1 MILNYL
7 TTLVYKCQTQFL
19 QNSLSIYKFV
29 FLCINYNFC
38 IRLHVQLNAFLR
50 QNSRRFNTRKYTKN
64 HILQSRDNYRF
75 LSQKHGFYLKNDA
88 IKLPFSQKSRLCVFQ
103 KSVVFSPPFLR
114 SSTLQIY
121 AVLRLFRLSF
131 LYILFLTF
139 IKGFLIK
146 ANTFRVLCGIKSIEY
161 IKNDRALCAP
171 SPLFLQLTI

>member
-1 MILNYL
+1 MRI
-7 TTLVYKCQTQFL
+7 
-19 QNSLSIYKFV
+19 S
-29 FLCINYNFC
+29 
-38 IRLHVQLNAFLR
+38 
-50 QNSRRFNTRKYTKN
+50 
-64 HILQSRDNYRF
+64 
-75 LSQKHGFYLKNDA
+75 
-88 IKLPFSQKSRLCVFQ
+88 

-171 SPLFLQLTI
+171 SPLFLQLTIRFRPVVFYFSLPILARFLCFIVKAISRFSMQKSNPFLPRFQRKNASVLHLFSPPKR

>member
-1 MILNYL
+1 MHKVARAIKRL
-7 TTLVYKCQTQFL
+7 FAP
-19 QNSLSIYKFV
+19 KFAP
-29 FLCINYNFC
+29 FQHPKI
-38 IRLHVQLNAFLR
+38 H
-50 QNSRRFNTRKYTKN
+50 KN

-88 IKLPFSQKSRLCVFQ
+88 IKLTFGQKSRLCVFQ
-103 KSVVFSPPFLR
+103 NPLFYHPPLLR

-121 AVLRLFRLSF
+121 AVLRLFRLPF

-146 ANTFRVLCGIKSIEY
+146 VNTFRVLCGTKSIDY

-171 SPLFLQLTI
+171 SPIFLQLTIRFRPVVFYFSMPISASFSLFLS